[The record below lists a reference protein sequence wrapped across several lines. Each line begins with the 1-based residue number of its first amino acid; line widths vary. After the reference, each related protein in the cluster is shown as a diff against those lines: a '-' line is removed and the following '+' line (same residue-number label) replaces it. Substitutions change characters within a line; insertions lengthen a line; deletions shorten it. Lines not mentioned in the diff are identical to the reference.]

1 MAAIAKVRP
10 WRSLILLLVITAGL
24 CAWAFWPGQ
33 VHTPRLGLDL
43 QGGTQVT
50 LVPKSVNGGGD
61 VTDEQLTQAVEIIRQ
76 RVDGLGVSE
85 AEVTTQGSGAGS
97 AIIVSVPGENRQGLE
112 QQLSQTALLDF
123 RPVVLE
129 EASGA
134 APAPEPEVVP
144 TPAPTAT
151 KKAKKGS
158 AAPTQTTPAPTPT
171 AQRPPIQSPTNNEAL
186 QKAYAALDCSKPEN
200 YQGGT
205 PDKPEEWL
213 VTCSKDGSAKYLLE
227 PAFIRGTQVTDAQA
241 QLPQNGA
248 GGWQVNLTFDTEG
261 AKALADVSTRLV
273 PLTPPQN
280 QFGIVLDGLVVSSPY
295 FQEPILGGTASINGN
310 FTNEQAKDLANVLKY
325 GALPVNL
332 QIAEIT
338 SVSPTLGSDQL
349 KAGLIAGALGLLL
362 VVVYLL
368 LYYRA
373 LGIVAVVSLIEAALL
388 TYVVFVILGRTVGLA
403 LTLAG
408 VAGAIVSIGITAD
421 SFVVYFERI
430 RDDVRER
437 KSLRVACETG
447 WSKARNTLL
456 AADFVS
462 FLAAA
467 ILYFISVGNVRG
479 FAFTLGLTT
488 VIDVVVAFLFTR
500 PIVTLLARS
509 PWFTRGGPMT
519 GVSPERLGVEPSRE
533 LLEARAAK
541 GQRKANK
548 AARGETSEAVEPAD
562 DDDKEPAIAGFGTK
576 SSRSTTKRATSD
588 SSSEGEDD

>member
-1 MAAIAKVRP
+1 MANVAKVRP

-33 VHTPRLGLDL
+33 SHTPRLGLDL

-50 LVPKSVNGGGD
+50 LVPKSANGGGD
-61 VTDEQLTQAVEIIRQ
+61 VTPEQLEQSVEIIRQ
-76 RVDGLGVSE
+76 RVNGLGVSE
-85 AEVTTQGSGAGS
+85 AEVTTQGSGGSS

-129 EASGA
+129 ESSAPT
-134 APAPEPEVVP
+134 PAPEPSVVP
-144 TPAPTAT
+144 TPSPTTT

-158 AAPTQTTPAPTPT
+158 SARTATTPTPT
-171 AQRPPIQSPTNNEAL
+171 PSPSAAAPDPTKMRPPIQAPTNSKFL
-186 QKAYAALDCSKPEN
+186 QRAYAALDCSKPEN

-227 PAFIRGTQVTDAQA
+227 PAFIRGTQVSDAQA

-248 GGWQVNLTFDTEG
+248 GGWQVNLTFDTDG

-273 PLTPPQN
+273 PLQPPKN
-280 QFGIVLDGLVVSSPY
+280 QFGIILDGLVVSSPY

-310 FTNEQAKDLANVLKY
+310 FTNQQAKDLANVLKY

-338 SVSPTLGSDQL
+338 SVSPTLGADQL

-362 VVVYLL
+362 VVIYLL

-373 LGIVAVVSLIEAALL
+373 LGIVAVVSLMEAALL
-388 TYVVFVILGRTVGLA
+388 TYTVFVILGRTVGLA

-500 PIVTLLARS
+500 PIVALLARS
-509 PWFTRGGPMT
+509 KWFTRGGPLT

-533 LLEARAAK
+533 LKEARAERAR
-541 GQRKANK
+541 RKHK
-548 AARGETSEAVEPAD
+548 EEPVT
-562 DDDKEPAIAGFGTK
+562 AGVGSGT
-576 SSRSTTKRATSD
+576 
-588 SSSEGEDD
+588 SSEGESE

>member
-1 MAAIAKVRP
+1 MASVAKVRT
-10 WRSLILLLVITAGL
+10 WRSLILLLVATAGL

-33 VHTPRLGLDL
+33 AHTPRLGLDL

-50 LVPKSVNGGGD
+50 LVPKSANGGGD
-61 VTDEQLTQAVEIIRQ
+61 VTDEQLSQAVEIIRQ
-76 RVDGLGVSE
+76 RVNGLGVSE

-129 EASGA
+129 QASGA
-134 APAPEPEVVP
+134 TPVPEPSVVP
-144 TPAPTAT
+144 TPAPTP
-151 KKAKKGS
+151 KKSPKKGS
-158 AAPTQTTPAPTPT
+158 TARSAPTPT
-171 AQRPPIQSPTNNEAL
+171 PTPVPAPSADVVRPPIQSPTNNEAL
-186 QKAYAALDCSKPEN
+186 QKAFVALDCSIPAN

-248 GGWQVNLTFDTEG
+248 GGWQVNLTFDTDG
-261 AKALADVSTRLV
+261 AKTLADVSTRLV
-273 PLTPPQN
+273 PLSPPQN
-280 QFGIVLDGLVVSSPY
+280 QFGIVLDGLVVSSPF

-310 FTNEQAKDLANVLKY
+310 FTIEQSKELANVLKY

-338 SVSPTLGSDQL
+338 SVSPTLGADQL
-349 KAGLIAGALGLLL
+349 RAGLIAGALGLVL
-362 VVVYLL
+362 VVIYLL

-373 LGIVAVVSLIEAALL
+373 LGIVAVVSLVEAALL
-388 TYVVFVILGRTVGLA
+388 TYVIFVILGRTVGLA

-408 VAGAIVSIGITAD
+408 IAGAIVSIGITAD
-421 SFVVYFERI
+421 SFVIYFERI

-467 ILYFISVGNVRG
+467 ILYIISVGNVRG
-479 FAFTLGLTT
+479 FAFALGLTT

-509 PWFTRGGPMT
+509 QWFTRGGPMT
-519 GVSPERLGVEPSRE
+519 GMSPERLGVEPSRE
-533 LLEARAAK
+533 LLEARAAN
-541 GQRKANK
+541 GRRKAEKSTSDNN
-548 AARGETSEAVEPAD
+548 ASDGE
-562 DDDKEPAIAGFGTK
+562 KETAIAGFSSQ
-576 SSRSTTKRATSD
+576 SSR
-588 SSSEGEDD
+588 EGEDS